1 MSWYGIPE
9 RRSAFSTARDC
20 ALVRYR
26 TTKSRLWRS
35 WVRRVS
41 RRSETM
47 RSPSASSSSAR
58 CTRSRSPTAF
68 SVQSSFSLRA
78 VLCFTTPFAARRIV
92 CVDR

>member
-1 MSWYGIPE
+1 
-9 RRSAFSTARDC
+9 
-20 ALVRYR
+20 
-26 TTKSRLWRS
+26 
-35 WVRRVS
+35 
-41 RRSETM
+41 M